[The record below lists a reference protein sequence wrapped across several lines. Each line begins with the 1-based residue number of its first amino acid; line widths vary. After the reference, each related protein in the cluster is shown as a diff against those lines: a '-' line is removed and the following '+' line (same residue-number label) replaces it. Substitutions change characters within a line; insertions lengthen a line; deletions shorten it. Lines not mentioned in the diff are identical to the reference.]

1 MSIPSVSAEAAT
13 VADLKKTR
21 RVRYFP
27 QAPKGSIPPHSPE
40 AEQGVLGCLL
50 LDPALLKNDAIK
62 RVPLDAFYDLRNAEV
77 FKAMRELQKKGGVV
91 EVITLQQHMKD
102 ADKKTF
108 AQIGGIAFLAGLPDC
123 VPSAV
128 NWTYYLDILKE
139 KHALR
144 KTIELCRVTE
154 SRIYDYEG
162 EVEDL
167 MMGIRSDM
175 ETITGLGITG
185 DNRRALKIWKASELS
200 EFVPPDH
207 LELVGDNEIFMG
219 YEGVVVFAGPGSS
232 GKSLAAA
239 ALALAGARGDGYW
252 MGRKVHRQFKTL
264 VIQAENG
271 KRRLKN
277 MLGQMT
283 ANHPEIDIE
292 NHVYFSE
299 PPEGGLPFE
308 TADFRA
314 ALRDEV
320 ARLKPSLVILDP
332 WSHVGC
338 EDSAD
343 AIKAKLTEI
352 RSCFPYGDDCP
363 CLMIIAHT
371 KKPRAEDVRRGRGL
385 MYMVSGSINLVNTS
399 RCCYVMLPWT
409 DDIEDKRV
417 YFATPKLNDGA
428 NYAPTVWE
436 RKFGTFFVHDEKTN
450 PKDFGKTD
458 EEERGAISEDDL
470 RNAFGDAA
478 ELSAAALV
486 KKLITV
492 AGAAQSTAW
501 RAISDSEAGYLRK
514 FMMRSGTGKLKL
526 KEGK

>member
-1 MSIPSVSAEAAT
+1 MKT
-13 VADLKKTR
+13 DLKHAP
-21 RVRYFP
+21 RVRLAVEIP
-27 QAPKGSIPPHSPE
+27 QAPE
-40 AEQGVLGCLL
+40 AERGLLGCVLL
-50 LDPALLKNDAIK
+50 NPGLMKQLLGKPFD
-62 RVPLDAFYDLRNAEV
+62 LFYDLRHAEV
-77 FKAMRELQKKGGVV
+77 FRAFKRLHQKGK
-91 EVITLQQHMKD
+91 VIDSITVGQFLKD
-102 ADKKTF
+102 EKMLKNC
-108 AQIGGIAFLAGLPDC
+108 GGIGYVDGLHEAA
-123 VPSAV
+123 PSAE
-128 NWTYYLDILKE
+128 NWSYYLEHLQE

-144 KTIELCRVTE
+144 RMNELCHGVPK
-154 SRIYDYEG
+154 RIADYEG
-162 EVEDL
+162 NVESL
-167 MMGIRSDM
+167 MLAIRADM
-175 ETITGLGITG
+175 ETISALGIKG
-185 DNRRALKIWKASELS
+185 EERRALKIWKASELS
-200 EFVPPDH
+200 AFVPPDH

-239 ALALAGARGDGYW
+239 ALALAGARGSGLW

-264 VIQAENG
+264 IIQAENG

-277 MLGQMT
+277 MLGIMT

-292 NHVYFSE
+292 NHVFFSE

-308 TADFRA
+308 TNDFRA
-314 ALRDEV
+314 ALREEV
-320 ARLKPSLVILDP
+320 ARIKPSLVILDP

-352 RSCFPYGDDCP
+352 RSCFPYGDNCP

-436 RKFGTFFVHDEKTN
+436 RKFGTFFVHDDKTN

-458 EEERGAISEDDL
+458 EDERGAITEENL
-470 RNAFGDAA
+470 RNAFGDVVELKQA
-478 ELSAAALV
+478 ELV
-486 KKLITV
+486 KKLIKV
-492 AGAAQSTAW
+492 CDAAQSTAW
-501 RAISDSEAGYLRK
+501 RATGEDGYLRK

-526 KEGK
+526 KEDK

>member
-1 MSIPSVSAEAAT
+1 MTRPDLKHAPRVRQAFATPNDPAAEAALLG
-13 VADLKKTR
+13 AIF
-21 RVRYFP
+21 VR
-27 QAPKGSIPPHSPE
+27 
-40 AEQGVLGCLL
+40 
-50 LDPALLKNDAIK
+50 PALLKAVLGKPID
-62 RVPLDAFYDLRNAEV
+62 LFHDLRNVET
-77 FKAMRELQKKGGVV
+77 FKALKSVNKKGKAIEMLSFLQFLKTEKILKLCGGVEHV
-91 EVITLQQHMKD
+91 N
-102 ADKKTF
+102 A
-108 AQIGGIAFLAGLPDC
+108 LPDAC
-123 VPSAV
+123 TSPENFSY
-128 NWTYYLDILKE
+128 WLEILQE

-144 KTIELCRVTE
+144 RMNELCHSVPQ
-154 SRIYDYEG
+154 RIADYEG
-162 EVEDL
+162 DVEGL
-167 MMGIRSDM
+167 MMGIRADM
-175 ETITGLGITG
+175 EIISGLGIKG
-185 DNRRALKIWKASELS
+185 DERRALKIWKASELS
-200 EFVPPDH
+200 EYVPPDH

-239 ALALAGARGDGYW
+239 ALALAGARGAGTW

-277 MLGQMT
+277 MLGIMT

-292 NHVYFSE
+292 NHVFFSE

-314 ALRDEV
+314 ALREEV
-320 ARLKPSLVILDP
+320 TRIKPALVIIDP

-458 EEERGAISEDDL
+458 EEERGAISEEDL
-470 RNAFGDAA
+470 RNAFGDKS
-478 ELSAAALV
+478 ELGASQLV
-486 KKLITV
+486 KQLIAV

-501 RAISDSEAGYLRK
+501 RAISDSDAGYLHK

-526 KEGK
+526 KEDK

>member
-1 MSIPSVSAEAAT
+1 MKT
-13 VADLKKTR
+13 DLKHAP
-21 RVRYFP
+21 RVRLT
-27 QAPKGSIPPHSPE
+27 AEIPASPE
-40 AEQGVLGCLL
+40 AEAALLGCIFTE
-50 LDPALLKNDAIK
+50 PALMKQLFGKPIE
-62 RVPLDAFYDLRNAEV
+62 LFHDLRNSNT
-77 FKAMRELQKKGGVV
+77 FKALKDVHRKGRVIEMISFLQWLKDEKILKLCGGVEHV
-91 EVITLQQHMKD
+91 NS
-102 ADKKTF
+102 
-108 AQIGGIAFLAGLPDC
+108 LPDAC
-123 VPSAV
+123 PSSA
-128 NWTYYLDILKE
+128 NWSYYLDNLQE

-144 KTIELCRVTE
+144 RMNELCHGVPQ
-154 SRIYDYEG
+154 RIADYEG
-162 EVEDL
+162 NVESL
-167 MMGIRSDM
+167 MLAIRADM
-175 ETITGLGITG
+175 ETISALGIKG
-185 DNRRALKIWKASELS
+185 EERRALKIWKASELKD
-200 EFVPPDH
+200 FVPPDH

-239 ALALAGARGDGYW
+239 ALALAGARGNGFW

-277 MLGQMT
+277 MLGMMT

-292 NHVYFSE
+292 NHVFFSE

-308 TADFRA
+308 TNDFRA
-314 ALRDEV
+314 ALREEV
-320 ARLKPSLVILDP
+320 ARIKPSLVILDP

-436 RKFGTFFVHDEKTN
+436 RKFGTFFVHDDKTN

-458 EEERGAISEDDL
+458 EEERGAISEEDL
-470 RNAFGDAA
+470 RNAFGDKP
-478 ELSAAALV
+478 ELGASALV
-486 KKLITV
+486 KQLIAV

-526 KEGK
+526 KEDK